1 MAGRLQNKVALI
13 TGGNSGIGEATAR
26 LFTREGAKATIL
38 ARRETE
44 GRAVQ
49 EAIRAEGGSVTF
61 LPCDVTNRTAVE
73 AAVAQTVSLY
83 GGLDVLINNAG
94 GGAREMFPEESDET
108 WDRVLRV
115 NLTACFLTCRAAWP
129 HLIKSEHG
137 AIVNVS
143 SLAAVSG
150 VSDAVLERFPTLPSA
165 SYIAAKAGLEGF
177 TRYIASLGG
186 RHNVRVNCVRP
197 GQVLTRRLTT
207 AAGEHVFAR
216 HFEMWQLIKGPG
228 FAEDI
233 ANAMLFL
240 ASDESRFITA
250 EIMNI
255 DGGAAAKLI

>member
-1 MAGRLQNKVALI
+1 MPGRLQDKVAII
-13 TGGNSGIGEATAR
+13 TGGNSGIGEAAAR
-26 LFTREGAKATIL
+26 LFTQQGARVAIL
-38 ARRETE
+38 ARREAE
-44 GRAVQ
+44 GYAVQ
-49 EAIRAEGGSVTF
+49 QSIRAEGGDVTF
-61 LPCDVTNRTAVE
+61 LPCDVTSGAAVE
-73 AAVAQTVSLY
+73 AAVAKTVSIY
-83 GGLDVLINNAG
+83 GGLHVLINNAG
-94 GGAREMFPEESDET
+94 GGARDMFPEESEEV

-129 HLIKSEHG
+129 HLIKAGNG

-150 VSDAVLERFPTLPSA
+150 VSESVLERMPVLPSA

-186 RHNVRVNCVRP
+186 RHHIRANCVRP

-228 FAEDI
+228 YAEDV

-240 ASDESRFITA
+240 ASDEARFITA
-250 EIMNI
+250 DIINV
-255 DGGAAAKLI
+255 DGGAAAKL

>member
-1 MAGRLQNKVALI
+1 MPGRLHNKVALI

-26 LFTREGAKATIL
+26 SFTKEGAKVAIL
-38 ARRETE
+38 ARREAE
-44 GRAVQ
+44 GHAVQ
-49 EAIRAEGGSVTF
+49 EAIRAEGGEVTF
-61 LPCDVTNRTAVE
+61 IPCDVTDRAAVE
-73 AAVAQTVSLY
+73 ASVAETVAVY

-108 WDRVLRV
+108 WERILRV

-129 HLIKSEHG
+129 HLIKAGRGS
-137 AIVNVS
+137 IVNVS

-150 VSDAVLERFPTLPSA
+150 VSDAVLERYPSLPSA

-186 RHNVRVNCVRP
+186 RFNIRVNCVRP
-197 GQVLTRRLTT
+197 GQILTRRLTT

-216 HFEMWQLIKGPG
+216 HFEVWQLIKGPG
-228 FAEDI
+228 YAEDV

-240 ASDESRFITA
+240 ASDEARFITA
-250 EIMNI
+250 EMVNI
-255 DGGAAAKLI
+255 DGGAAAKL

>member
-1 MAGRLQNKVALI
+1 MAGRLHNKVAI
-13 TGGNSGIGEATAR
+13 VTGGNSGIGEATAR
-26 LFTREGAKATIL
+26 LFTQEGAKVAIL

-44 GRAVQ
+44 GHAVQ
-49 EAIRAEGGSVTF
+49 EAIRAEGGDVTF
-61 LPCDVTNRTAVE
+61 LPCDVT
-73 AAVAQTVSLY
+73 
-83 GGLDVLINNAG
+83 GLHVLINNAG
-94 GGAREMFPEESDET
+94 GGAREMFPAESDET

-129 HLIKSEHG
+129 HLIKAGGG

-150 VSDAVLERFPTLPSA
+150 VSDAVLERYPALPSA

-186 RHNVRVNCVRP
+186 RHNIRANCVRP
-197 GQVLTRRLTT
+197 GQILTRRLTT

-216 HFEMWQLIKGPG
+216 HFEMWQLLKGPG
-228 FAEDI
+228 YAEDV

-250 EIMNI
+250 EMVNI
-255 DGGAAAKLI
+255 DGGAAAKL

>member
-1 MAGRLQNKVALI
+1 MPGQLQNKVALI

-26 LFTREGAKATIL
+26 RFTQEGAKVTIL

-49 EAIRAEGGSVTF
+49 DAIRAQGGEITF
-61 LPCDVTNRTAVE
+61 LPCDVTDRAAVE
-73 AAVAQTVSLY
+73 AAVAQTVATY
-83 GGLDVLINNAG
+83 GGLHVLINNAG
-94 GGAREMFPEESDET
+94 GGAREMFPAESDET
-108 WDRVLRV
+108 WNRVVGV

-129 HLIKSEHG
+129 HLLKAG
-137 AIVNVS
+137 GAAIVNVS

-150 VSDAVLERFPTLPSA
+150 VSEAVLEKFPTLPSA

-186 RHNVRVNCVRP
+186 PHNIRANCVRP
-197 GQVLTRRLTT
+197 GQILTRRLTT

-216 HFEMWQLIKGPG
+216 HFEIWQLLKGPG
-228 FAEDI
+228 YAEDV

-240 ASDESRFITA
+240 SSDESRFITA
-250 EIMNI
+250 EMLNI
-255 DGGAAAKLI
+255 DGGAAAKL

>member
-1 MAGRLQNKVALI
+1 MAGRLQNKVAII

-26 LFTREGAKATIL
+26 LFAKQGGKVAIL
-38 ARRETE
+38 ARRESE

-49 EAIRAEGGSVTF
+49 DAIRAEGGEATF
-61 LPCDVTNRTAVE
+61 IPCDVTSHPAVE
-73 AAVAQTVSLY
+73 AAVAQTVATY
-83 GGLDVLINNAG
+83 GGLHVLVNNSG

-129 HLIKSEHG
+129 HLINAGSS

-177 TRYIASLGG
+177 TRYTASLGG
-186 RHNVRVNCVRP
+186 RHNIRVNCVRP
-197 GQVLTRRLTT
+197 GQILTKRLTT

-216 HFEMWQLIKGPG
+216 HFEMWQLIQGPG
-228 FAEDI
+228 YAEDV
-233 ANAMLFL
+233 ANAILFL
-240 ASDESRFITA
+240 ASEESRFITA
-250 EIMNI
+250 EMMNI
-255 DGGAAAKLI
+255 DGGAAAKL

>member
-1 MAGRLQNKVALI
+1 MARRLQGKVAII

-26 LFTREGAKATIL
+26 RFTQEGARVALL
-38 ARRETE
+38 ARREAE
-44 GRAVQ
+44 GHAAQ
-49 EAIRAEGGSVTF
+49 ESIRAEGGEATF
-61 LPCDVTNRTAVE
+61 FPCDVTDRAAVE

-83 GGLDVLINNAG
+83 GGLHVLINNAG
-94 GGAREMFPEESDET
+94 GGAREMFPQESDET
-108 WDRVLRV
+108 WERVIRV
-115 NLTACFLTCRAAWP
+115 NLTACFLMCRAAWP
-129 HLIKSEHG
+129 HLIKAGSG

-150 VSDAVLERFPTLPSA
+150 VSEAVFERNPVLPSA

-186 RHNVRVNCVRP
+186 KFKIRANCIRP
-197 GQVLTRRLTT
+197 GQILTRRLTT

-228 FAEDI
+228 YAEDV

-250 EIMNI
+250 EMMNL
-255 DGGAAAKLI
+255 DGGAAAKL

>member
-1 MAGRLQNKVALI
+1 MPGRLQDKVALI

-26 LFTREGAKATIL
+26 RFTQEGAKVAIL

-49 EAIRAEGGSVTF
+49 DAIRAQGGEITF
-61 LPCDVTNRTAVE
+61 LPCDVTDRAAVE
-73 AAVAQTVSLY
+73 AAVAKTVAAY
-83 GGLDVLINNAG
+83 GGLHVLINNAG
-94 GGAREMFPEESDET
+94 GGAREMFPAESDET
-108 WDRVLRV
+108 WNRVVGV

-129 HLIKSEHG
+129 HLIKAG
-137 AIVNVS
+137 GAAIVNVS

-150 VSDAVLERFPTLPSA
+150 VSEAVLEKFATLPSA

-186 RHNVRVNCVRP
+186 PHNIRANCVRP
-197 GQVLTRRLTT
+197 GQILTRRLTT

-216 HFEMWQLIKGPG
+216 HFEIWQLLKGPG
-228 FAEDI
+228 YAEDV

-250 EIMNI
+250 EMMNV
-255 DGGAAAKLI
+255 DGGAAAKL